1 MTTASAPA
9 PGAGGAD
16 LRGLEALALGQGG
29 YFDRRDALDHGLGDD
44 ALSHHARAGR
54 FERVFP
60 GVYRLTVAPYA
71 RHDELLRAWVW
82 TNYRGAISH
91 ESALALFGLSDVA
104 PTAVHL
110 TVPFGFR
117 REVPPGA
124 PFALHRSQLDQG
136 DTIPYEG
143 VRATEPARTIVDA
156 AAAGTGPEQIVLA
169 VRQGLERALV
179 DPERLRAAA
188 ARRRYR
194 HRRTVLPLIEAALAR
209 AARPRDSGADGPAA
223 AP

>member
-1 MTTASAPA
+1 
-9 PGAGGAD
+9 
-16 LRGLEALALGQGG
+16 LEAFALDQGG
-29 YFDRRDALDHGLGDD
+29 YFDRGDALDHGLGDD
-44 ALSHHARAGR
+44 DLAHHVRTGR

-60 GVYRLTVAPYA
+60 GIYRLAVAPYA

-91 ESALALFGLSDVA
+91 ESALALFGLSDVV

-124 PFALHRSQLDQG
+124 LFALHRSLLDEG
-136 DTIPYEG
+136 DTVPFEG
-143 VRATEPARTIVDA
+143 VRATAPARTIVDA
-156 AAAGTGPEQIVLA
+156 AAAGTAPEQIVLA
-169 VRQGLERALV
+169 VRQALERALI
-179 DPERLRAAA
+179 DPEGLRAAA
-188 ARRRYR
+188 ARRHYRY
-194 HRRTVLPLIEAALAR
+194 RRTVRPLIETALAR
-209 AARPRDSGADGPAA
+209 AARAEASGDDGPAA